1 MREFCKD
8 FCMVQERSAG
18 GHDHWHI
25 AAITAE
31 SATTS
36 AVGQKF
42 RRFWEKLDP
51 NCSKSTIV
59 CKKMFQEGDLRDD
72 SGPHETWLGYC
83 EKDIV
88 SRWWM
93 ADEFN
98 SKTYHDL
105 LWPHVPLEERR
116 VKQNWARLAQLST
129 AAEKYFKESR
139 DCYGN
144 DIGFNYTSRKVLWGI
159 YNTLAWRDRVIEIPT
174 CAKRQRDELLCWW
187 KYLNK
192 YMGCYQNPD
201 DEHDKKDFQCI
212 TCKRKA
218 DVEAFI
224 RSKQHKS
231 EFL

>member
-1 MREFCKD
+1 MSEPF
-8 FCMVQERSAG
+8 
-18 GHDHWHI
+18 
-25 AAITAE
+25 
-31 SATTS
+31 
-36 AVGQKF
+36 
-42 RRFWEKLDP
+42 
-51 NCSKSTIV
+51 
-59 CKKMFQEGDLRDD
+59 
-72 SGPHETWLGYC
+72 
-83 EKDIV
+83 DI
-88 SRWWM
+88 
-93 ADEFN
+93 
-98 SKTYHDL
+98 KTYNDL

-129 AAEKYFKESR
+129 AAEKYFKEGK

-144 DIGFNYTSRKVLWGI
+144 DIGFNYTSRKILWGI

-192 YMGCYQNPD
+192 YTGCYQNPD